1 MKKEMGFQIGG
12 RQIKIKE
19 FDDRYS
25 VLLPIDLSEET
36 SDEWS
41 DEIDKEAVK
50 EKVHAYADKTMK
62 YLVSEGFIS
71 GDKKTQ
77 VHIAVKKDQFLWIY
91 FLTKDQN
98 YVSLIKVMQLSNE
111 VTTKGATNTNTNDVE
126 HPVSQS
132 TKTVSLQDAVNEVL
146 SKELPKSDKPQKKVS
161 VFKKVS
167 SASGLKDIPLSDA
180 KKDELEAFWIENFVS
195 ETPKGFEATITPELA
210 HYAVKYCMPRNRL
223 TKVYVLN
230 KYCKAMLAGKWEL
243 NGCSII
249 VNTDG
254 KIEDGGHRLTACYNS
269 QLPLKTMANVGQPVA
284 SHKTIDRGASRQIH
298 DDLEFEFFLSSKL
311 DIPAGAKGHTIC
323 RKVVSWMKAWRK
335 TITTTNNSSAV
346 LCHPDTARGDALTDE
361 IKRVLCENERIFASF
376 AAFEKMTRNMPSEV
390 TISSRGYNRFEFIRL
405 TGAATP
411 LCQYYYLQP
420 EKATSFIERI
430 LNPYKVDNEGKVAHI
445 AKDDPAS
452 QVRDYLINNRGVVS
466 NGMGKVEELYFR
478 MVSAIHADY
487 KDRKISVLRRTKCWF
502 PNWSIPIDG
511 SYEKFPSPEET
522 EGTTAAQQELDST
535 VEA

>member
-1 MKKEMGFQIGG
+1 M
-12 RQIKIKE
+12 
-19 FDDRYS
+19 
-25 VLLPIDLSEET
+25 
-36 SDEWS
+36 
-41 DEIDKEAVK
+41 
-50 EKVHAYADKTMK
+50 H
-62 YLVSEGFIS
+62 IS
-71 GDKKTQ
+71 K
-77 VHIAVKKDQFLWIY
+77 
-91 FLTKDQN
+91 
-98 YVSLIKVMQLSNE
+98 E
-111 VTTKGATNTNTNDVE
+111 VTSKGAANTNTNANDVE
-126 HPVSQS
+126 GSVTQN
-132 TKTVSLQDAVNEVL
+132 KDNKSLQDSINKVL
-146 SKELPKSDKPQKKVS
+146 NKSLPLSEQKPQEKKVS
-161 VFKKVS
+161 TFKKVS

-180 KKDELEAFWIENFVS
+180 KKDELETLWKKEFVS
-195 ETPKGFEATITPELA
+195 ATPKGFEATITPELA

-335 TITTTNNSSAV
+335 TITTTNNSNAV
-346 LCHPDTARGDALTDE
+346 LCHPDTARANALTDE

-420 EKATSFIERI
+420 EKATSFVERI
-430 LNPYKVDNEGKVAHI
+430 LNPYKVDKEGKIGHI
-445 AKDDPAS
+445 SKDDPAS

-511 SYEKFPSPEET
+511 SHDKFPSPEET
-522 EGTTAAQQELDST
+522 EGKTATQQELDST